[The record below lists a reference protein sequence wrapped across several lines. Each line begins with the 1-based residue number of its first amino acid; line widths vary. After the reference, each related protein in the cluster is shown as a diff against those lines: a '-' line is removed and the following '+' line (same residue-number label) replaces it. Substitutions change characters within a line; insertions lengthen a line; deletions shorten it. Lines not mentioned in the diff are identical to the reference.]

1 MLSSIMLAMAMQQQ
15 AVFRQVTPY
24 GPLAA
29 APQREGVALN
39 QPVIQQY
46 SASQVQAPSNTQ
58 LLAGYRAYQ
67 ADAVTAHVAHVR
79 HVEHLAHLAWLAQ
92 QATAARAAAAYA
104 AQHPVVK
111 APRSDPAPAAT
122 GSYGHPYYCGDGDG
136 DGWDLPC
143 SELHR
148 GGSAPAPQPSSSG
161 GYQAVTVSAGV
172 VSTAGDG
179 SYQACVISRESGGNP
194 DIWNASGHWGLYQF
208 SESTW
213 VAAGGS
219 AADFGHAS
227 VAEQN
232 RVFASAYSLWGTQP
246 WSPSDHC

>member
-15 AVFRQVTPY
+15 PAFRQVTPY

-79 HVEHLAHLAWLAQ
+79 HVEHLAHLTWLAQ
-92 QATAARAAAAYA
+92 QATAAKAAAAYA

-111 APRSDPAPAAT
+111 APQSDPAPAAT

-136 DGWDLPC
+136 DGWDVPC

-148 GGSAPAPQPSSSG
+148 GSSAPAPAPSG
-161 GYQAVTVSAGV
+161 GYQAVTVSAGI

-179 SYQACVISRESGGNP
+179 SFQACVISRESGGNSQVM
-194 DIWNASGHWGLYQF
+194 NASSHYGLYQF
-208 SESTW
+208 DYGTW
-213 VAAGGS
+213 VSGGGNG
-219 AADFGHAS
+219 ADFGHAS
-227 VAEQN
+227 IAEQN
-232 RVFASAYSLWGTQP
+232 RVFANVYAARGTQP
-246 WSPSDHC
+246 WAPSDGC